1 MKTIA
6 TCTLAILLTACSMPY
21 KSPIVVAKPGEQ
33 ATFPGLVDALRKDRL
48 LDLILIHGMCTH
60 DAEWAR
66 SAVVSVYSSLGG
78 KSEDVKLEPSLVA
91 GTGITLYQQTLSAH
105 AGELR
110 VNAILWSP
118 LTTPLKRQLCYDQTE
133 KSATCLASGQT
144 SGYEYKRAR
153 LNQSLKDTILDDCL
167 VDAMIYQG
175 RSRDEINGQMQ
186 KAILQAVA
194 TSGASNRSADTVT
207 AAAAAPAT
215 VPLAIITESL
225 GSKVGFDAIYK
236 LVTSE
241 QTAAAGTRTLDRI
254 TQIFMGANQMPI
266 LALADLNLDGTS
278 VRAAQPAAY
287 PQDPIGVLMQMRRQG
302 GPGRLAS
309 PLPSVVAFTDPN
321 DLLSYILVPSPH
333 ALNAGYSVIDVIVS
347 NDKSYLG
354 LVELPTTAHLGYR
367 TNEAVRSLIACGH
380 PKSAACGQ

>member
-6 TCTLAILLTACSMPY
+6 MCTLAMLLTACSMPY
-21 KSPIVVAKPGEQ
+21 KTPIIVAKAGEQ
-33 ATFPGLVDALRKDRL
+33 ASFRGLADALRKDRP
-48 LDLILIHGMCTH
+48 LDLILVHGMCTH

-66 SAVVSVYSSLGG
+66 SSVASVYSSLGG
-78 KSEDVKLEPSLVA
+78 KSEDVKLMPSPVA
-91 GTGITLYQQTLSAH
+91 GTGITLYQQTLSVE

-110 VNAILWSP
+110 VNAVLWSP

-133 KSATCLASGQT
+133 KSATCQGQAGT
-144 SGYEYKRAR
+144 YAYKRAT

-167 VDAMIYQG
+167 ADAMIYQG
-175 RSRDEINGQMQ
+175 KSRDEINGQMQ

-194 TSGASNRSADTVT
+194 TSGASNRSADTIT
-207 AAAAAPAT
+207 AAASAPAT

-225 GSKVGFDAIYK
+225 GSKVGFDAIFK
-236 LVTSE
+236 LVKNE

-254 TQIFMGANQMPI
+254 TQIFMGANQLPI
-266 LALADLNLDGTS
+266 LALADLALDGS
-278 VRAAQPAAY
+278 APRAALPAAY
-287 PQDPIGVLMQMRRQG
+287 PQDPVGALLQMRSKG
-302 GPGRLAS
+302 GPERLVS

-333 ALNAGYSVIDVIVS
+333 AENAGYAIIDVIVS
-347 NDKSYLG
+347 NDKSYFG
-354 LVELPTTAHLGYR
+354 FVELPTTAHLGYR